1 MPITG
6 DPTTAGLSLTLQ
18 VSGIKTMTQHR
29 MGEDGI
35 LTFKNESADPLVITC
50 MSHAEPFQEEGC
62 SDAVGTFSVAGNS
75 AKSVRLHPDFNAAS
89 FTYSAKIGN
98 TQAEDPIVIVDR
110 R

>member
-6 DPTTAGLSLTLQ
+6 GPTTAGLSLTLQ
-18 VSGIKTMTQHR
+18 VSGPKTMTQHR
-29 MGEDGI
+29 MGEDGT
-35 LTFKNESADPLVITC
+35 LTFKNESAEPLVITC
-50 MSHAEPFQEEGC
+50 LSHAKPFREEAC
-62 SDAVGTFSVAGNS
+62 PDAVATFTVAGNS

-98 TQAEDPIVIVDR
+98 TDAEDPIVIVDR

>member
-1 MPITG
+1 
-6 DPTTAGLSLTLQ
+6 
-18 VSGIKTMTQHR
+18 

-35 LTFKNESADPLVITC
+35 LTFTNGSSEPLVISC

-62 SDAVGTFSVAGNS
+62 PDAVATFTVAGNS

-89 FTYSAKIGN
+89 FTYSARIGN
-98 TQAEDPIVIVDR
+98 TEAEDPIVIVDR